1 MLTTK
6 LRDRASAWRVLIV
19 DDKSLRVVS
28 SACKM
33 SDLAEACVSGTRRRG
48 DERDRREGE
57 PNANAREVRD
67 ARVTDRWTMRRRRRS
82 Q

>member
-19 DDKSLRVVS
+19 DDTSLRVVS

-48 DERDRREGE
+48 DNETDAK
-57 PNANAREVRD
+57 ANRTRT
-67 ARVTDRWTMRRRRRS
+67 RGR
-82 Q
+82 

>member
-19 DDKSLRVVS
+19 DDTSLRVVS

-33 SDLAEACVSGTRRRG
+33 SVKKLI
-48 DERDRREGE
+48 
-57 PNANAREVRD
+57 
-67 ARVTDRWTMRRRRRS
+67 
-82 Q
+82 

>member
-19 DDKSLRVVS
+19 DDTSLRVVS

-48 DERDRREGE
+48 DD
-57 PNANAREVRD
+57 D
-67 ARVTDRWTMRRRRRS
+67 ARGRTERERGMKKGERRARD
-82 Q
+82 